1 MTDSRNPLPL
11 TMSIILRLL
20 SQSMAA
26 APIPSGPHARL
37 RIGLVADELTSSCL
51 RHECTVV
58 DLTPS
63 NFRAVF
69 KRGRPDLV
77 FVESAW
83 NGPRNTWKYGIAG
96 YPAHPERN
104 NASLRQLVAQA
115 RELGIPTVFWNKE
128 DGVHFER
135 FIDSA
140 SLFETILTVDAE
152 CIPRYREVVESDAR
166 IDALPFAVQPALHS
180 FSGIDSSRQGA
191 NFVGSY
197 SRHIHDERRRRQ
209 DLLLS
214 SAAATLGLT
223 VYDRNS
229 DRRGDEYRYPQLP
242 GLAVRAKVPHERTA
256 AIYMR
261 SLVSLNVNTIEGSP
275 TMFSRRLI
283 EIMACGGLAVS
294 TPALSIDR
302 WFRDY
307 CHTVSTRDE
316 AEALLG
322 RIARDGYNADDLARM
337 IEGAAYI
344 AREHTYRRRLDALLD
359 LIARPV
365 AAIPPLA

>member
-1 MTDSRNPLPL
+1 MVMRILRRLLPRSLSPAPL
-11 TMSIILRLL
+11 TL
-20 SQSMAA
+20 S
-26 APIPSGPHARL
+26 GTHARL

-83 NGPRNTWKYGIAG
+83 NGLRNTWKYGIAA

-104 NASLRQLVAQA
+104 NSSLRQLVAQA

-128 DGVHFER
+128 DGVHFDR

-152 CIPRYREVVESDAR
+152 CIPRYREVVGSDAR

-197 SRHIHDERRRRQ
+197 SRHIHDERRQRQ

-214 SAAATLGLT
+214 CAAATLGLT

-229 DRRGDEYRYPQLP
+229 DRHGHEYRYPDLP
-242 GLAVRAKVPHERTA
+242 GLVVRAKVPHERTA
-256 AIYMR
+256 AIYR
-261 SLVSLNVNTIEGSP
+261 ESLVSLNVNTVEDSP

-283 EIMACGGLAVS
+283 EIIACGGLAVS

-302 WFRDY
+302 WFGSY
-307 CHTVSTRDE
+307 CHTVRNREE
-316 AEALLG
+316 AQGLLG
-322 RIARDGYNADDLARM
+322 RLAREGYNDDDRARM
-337 IEGAAYI
+337 TEGAAYI
-344 AREHTYRRRLDALLD
+344 AREHTYSRRLDTLLD
-359 LIARPV
+359 ILARPV
-365 AAIPPLA
+365 ASPAALA